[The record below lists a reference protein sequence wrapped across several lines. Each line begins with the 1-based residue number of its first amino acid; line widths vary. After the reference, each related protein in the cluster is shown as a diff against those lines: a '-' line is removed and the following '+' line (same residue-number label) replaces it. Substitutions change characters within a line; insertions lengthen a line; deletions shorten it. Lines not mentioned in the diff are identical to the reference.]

1 MELDLGAVRAFI
13 AIADHQHFGAAADLL
28 GLTQQAISKRIAK
41 LEGGLGTSL
50 FQRSRN
56 GSGLTEDGATFLPHA
71 RALIALADQASESVR
86 GLVRPL
92 RVDVLETRLAA
103 TELIRE
109 FHQAH
114 AGLEVDIITSSGLR
128 SGRSALVSGAIDV
141 AFARVVGALD
151 PSIEHLPAYL
161 EPLHVL
167 IGRKH
172 RLAAHRQIRLSEL
185 TDSVARMPGNEPGSE
200 WRQYYDD
207 LAADFR
213 LTIDTSGPDFGLDHL
228 LDDIAD
234 SADSFVFTGERLR
247 APWHPEVVQI
257 PIVEPIPGYPHSML
271 WQRRNR
277 HPALP
282 RLIDYV
288 TADFRP
294 YDPEIHWLPA
304 AELHSGL
311 WGSTHGSATR
321 SS

>member
-1 MELDLGAVRAFI
+1 MELDLGAVRAFV
-13 AIADHQHFGAAADLL
+13 AVADCQHFSEAADQL

-41 LEGGLGTSL
+41 LEAGLGTTL
-50 FQRSRN
+50 FQRSRH
-56 GSGLTEDGATFLPHA
+56 GSDLTEDGTTFLPHA
-71 RALIALADQASESVR
+71 RALIALADQATESVL
-86 GLVRPL
+86 GCARPL

-103 TELIRE
+103 TELIRA
-109 FHQAH
+109 FHHAH
-114 AGLEVDIITSSGLR
+114 AGVEVDIITSSGLR
-128 SGRSALVSGAIDV
+128 SGRGALVNGTIDV

-151 PSIEHLPAYL
+151 PSIEYIPAYL

-172 RLAAHRQIRLSEL
+172 PLATSRQIRLRDL

-200 WRQYYDD
+200 WALFYDD
-207 LAADFR
+207 LAEDFR

-234 SADSFVFTGERLR
+234 SADSFIFTGERLR

-257 PIVEPIPGYPHSML
+257 PIVEPIACYPHSML

-288 TADFRP
+288 AADFRP
-294 YDPEIHWLPA
+294 FDPEIHWLPP
-304 AELHSGL
+304 AELCSGR
-311 WGSTHGSATR
+311 WGSTRESVTR
-321 SS
+321 

>member
-1 MELDLGAVRAFI
+1 MELDLGAVRAFV
-13 AIADHQHFGAAADLL
+13 AIADLQHFGEAADQL

-41 LEGGLGTSL
+41 LEAGLGATL

-71 RALIALADQASESVR
+71 RALITLADQASESVR
-86 GLVRPL
+86 GRVRPL

-103 TELIRE
+103 TELIRD
-109 FHQAH
+109 FHHAH
-114 AGLEVDIITSSGLR
+114 AGVEVDIITSSGLR
-128 SGRSALVSGAIDV
+128 SGRSALVNGAIDV

-151 PSIEHLPAYL
+151 PSIEYLPAYL
-161 EPLHVL
+161 EPLHIL

-172 RLAAHRQIRLSEL
+172 PLAGNRRIRLSEL
-185 TDSVARMPGNEPGSE
+185 TDSVARMPGNEPESE
-200 WRQYYDD
+200 WAQFYDD
-207 LAADFR
+207 LAADFH

-271 WQRRNR
+271 WQPRNR
-277 HPALP
+277 HPVLP
-282 RLIDYV
+282 RLINYV
-288 TADFRP
+288 AAGFQP
-294 YDPEIHWLPA
+294 YDPEIHWLPT
-304 AELHSGL
+304 AELSSGL
-311 WGSTHGSATR
+311 WGKASGSAA
-321 SS
+321 

>member
-13 AIADHQHFGAAADLL
+13 AIADHQHFSEAADQL

-41 LEGGLGTSL
+41 LEDGLGTTL
-50 FQRSRN
+50 FQRSRS
-56 GSGLTEDGATFLPHA
+56 GSDLTEDGATFLPHA

-86 GLVRPL
+86 GCVRPL

-103 TELIRE
+103 TELIRS
-109 FHQAH
+109 FHH
-114 AGLEVDIITSSGLR
+114 ANAGFEVDIITSSGLR
-128 SGRSALVSGAIDV
+128 SGRSALVNGAIDV

-151 PSIEHLPAYL
+151 PSIEYMPAYL

-172 RLAAHRQIRLSEL
+172 PLAGNRRIRLCEL
-185 TDSVARMPGNEPGSE
+185 ADSVARMPGNEPGSE
-200 WRQYYDD
+200 WALFYED

-228 LDDIAD
+228 LDDIGAA
-234 SADSFVFTGERLR
+234 ADSFVFTGERLR

-257 PIVEPIPGYPHSML
+257 PVVEPIPCYPHAML

-282 RLIDYV
+282 RLTDYV
-288 TADFRP
+288 RAAYQP
-294 YDPEIHWLPA
+294 YDPETQWLPA
-304 AELHSGL
+304 TELHSGR
-311 WGSTHGSATR
+311 WSAAHGSTDR
-321 SS
+321 